1 MYHFGHIIVLL
12 EETMDQRSMYSSASQ
27 PSVLQTNKVL
37 RNTYMLLAMTLA
49 FSAVCAGIA
58 MAVGISPMMSL
69 VMTIGAFITLFV
81 VQKKADSAS
90 GIYWVFA
97 FTGLMGASLGYTL
110 NFYLGVAGPG
120 LIMEALGATALVFF
134 ALSGY
139 ALTTKKDF
147 SFMGGFLVVG
157 LVVVLVAAI
166 ANIFFAVPAV
176 SLAISA
182 AIVFIMSGFIL
193 FDTSRIIHGGETNY
207 IRATVSLYLNIY
219 NLFTSI
225 LHLLGAFGGDD

>member
-1 MYHFGHIIVLL
+1 
-12 EETMDQRSMYSSASQ
+12 MDQRSMYSSASQ

-49 FSAVCAGIA
+49 FSAVCAGVA

-69 VMTIGAFITLFV
+69 GMTIGAFITLFV
-81 VQKKADSAS
+81 VQKKADTSS
-90 GIYWVFA
+90 GIFWVFA

-139 ALTTKKDF
+139 VLTTKKDF

-193 FDTSRIIHGGETNY
+193 YDTSRIIHGGETNY

>member
-1 MYHFGHIIVLL
+1 
-12 EETMDQRSMYSSASQ
+12 MDQRSMYSSASQ

-134 ALSGY
+134 ALSAY

-225 LHLLGAFGGDD
+225 LHLLGAFGSDD

>member
-1 MYHFGHIIVLL
+1 
-12 EETMDQRSMYSSASQ
+12 MDQRSMYSSASQ

-37 RNTYMLLAMTLA
+37 RNTYMMLAMTLA

-81 VQKKADSAS
+81 VQKKADSTS